1 MHLWF
6 FKNIILMLEKVCFTQ
21 ERIHSIYSNLPGFE
35 EATDANYSTKQDN
48 WRKQFKKSLPLRK
61 HIKSLNFFWPY
72 FILKANAFN
81 NIFCFIS
88 SNYTLF
94 KSNINFLPDELII
107 ACSLAHIDHSI
118 CLILNSV
125 DQHDLLDEGNS
136 HDHGRRK
143 MIQNDSQQH
152 RKTLKPRNNSYNTPN
167 VYQNLLH
174 CVIITYWRTFA
185 IEKITICLSF
195 LFTFFRHEDIQLNHS
210 IFIRLKSIL
219 F

>member
-1 MHLWF
+1 
-6 FKNIILMLEKVCFTQ
+6 MLEKVCFTQ

-72 FILKANAFN
+72 FILRANAFN
-81 NIFCFIS
+81 NIF
-88 SNYTLF
+88 TLGLF

-118 CLILNSV
+118 CLILISV
-125 DQHDLLDEGNS
+125 DLLDEGNP

-143 MIQNDSQQH
+143 MIQSDSQQH
-152 RKTLKPRNNSYNTPN
+152 RKTSKPRNNSYKTPN

-174 CVIITYWRTFA
+174 SVIIYYWRTFA
-185 IEKITICLSF
+185 IEKVTI
-195 LFTFFRHEDIQLNHS
+195 
-210 IFIRLKSIL
+210 IFVYIFSVWRFS
-219 F
+219 